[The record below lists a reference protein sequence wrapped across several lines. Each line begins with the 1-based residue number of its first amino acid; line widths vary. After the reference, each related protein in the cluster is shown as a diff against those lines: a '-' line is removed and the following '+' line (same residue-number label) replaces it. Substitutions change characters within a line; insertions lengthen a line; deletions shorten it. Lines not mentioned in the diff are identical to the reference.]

1 MTLKSGQKKKA
12 ASQPALPAA
21 VATPRRFII
30 YHNPRCTKS
39 REALD
44 RLRKAGV
51 EPKIIEYL
59 KTPIQ
64 ALELDKLLKQ
74 MGLPPEKIVRKDE
87 DRFIDLELDIK
98 PPRSR
103 NAWVKIL
110 ADNPVLIER
119 PIITDGILAVLGRPA
134 ENVDKFF

>member
-1 MTLKSGQKKKA
+1 MTSKPGQK
-12 ASQPALPAA
+12 PAQQVPTAGIRKF
-21 VATPRRFII
+21 VI

-51 EPKIIEYL
+51 EPKIVEYL

-64 ALELDKLLKQ
+64 AVDLDRLLKQ
-74 MGLPPEKIVRKDE
+74 MGMLPEKLVRRDE
-87 DRFIDLELDIK
+87 ERFIDLELDKK

-119 PIITDGILAVLGRPA
+119 PIITDGTRTVLGRPL
-134 ENVDKFF
+134 ENVDKLFQPMKA